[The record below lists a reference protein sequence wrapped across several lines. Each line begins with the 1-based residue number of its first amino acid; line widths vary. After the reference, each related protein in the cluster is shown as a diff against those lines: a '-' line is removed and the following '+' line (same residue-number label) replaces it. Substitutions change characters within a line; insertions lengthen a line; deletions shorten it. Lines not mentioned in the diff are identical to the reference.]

1 MQVEKIDNFFTMC
14 YDIHTSVIE
23 MEIAAVANEYC
34 AVGVAYEAKVSGNDD
49 NVFQIIFKRT
59 PVNFVI
65 LFRNFTCK

>member
-1 MQVEKIDNFFTMC
+1 M
-14 YDIHTSVIE
+14 
-23 MEIAAVANEYC
+23 ANEYC

-65 LFRNFTCK
+65 LFRNLTCK